1 MLAFGS
7 MRLLVVDDEPLVRR
21 SLKRAAEARGH
32 QVELAS
38 NGLEGK
44 ELWESFRPDL
54 VFVDVLMPVM
64 DGPTL
69 LSKKPLESQA
79 KIIMMSA
86 FTGEYDGEAA
96 LKLGADLFI
105 AKPFEN
111 IMDVMVQAERLIH
124 GK

>member
-1 MLAFGS
+1 MLAFS
-7 MRLLVVDDEPLVRR
+7 WMKLLVVDDEPLVRR
-21 SLKRAAEARGH
+21 SLKRAAEVRGH

-44 ELWESFRPDL
+44 DLWESFKPEL

-69 LSKKPLESQA
+69 LSKKPPESRA

-96 LKLGADLFI
+96 FKMGADLFM

-111 IMDVMVQAERLIH
+111 IMDVMIKAERLIN